1 MSDANQVIL
10 SLCPDLWLNTY
21 ERHMLLL
28 TALRQNKG
36 RPQKCVL
43 SKCVAEFCLNYLLL
57 LWHPFCIGP
66 SVVSQFIGQ
75 FLHN

>member
-43 SKCVAEFCLNYLLL
+43 AKCVAEFCLKHLLL
-57 LWHPFCIGP
+57 LWHPFCIVP

-75 FLHN
+75 FLQN